1 MWIISLKTHTHTH
14 THTHKI
20 DTNVE
25 ILSGEFGHNPKA
37 TVRHFARGLGR
48 QLGLNLPHLTIP

>member
-1 MWIISLKTHTHTH
+1 MTNVDNFLKNAHTN
-14 THTHKI
+14 I